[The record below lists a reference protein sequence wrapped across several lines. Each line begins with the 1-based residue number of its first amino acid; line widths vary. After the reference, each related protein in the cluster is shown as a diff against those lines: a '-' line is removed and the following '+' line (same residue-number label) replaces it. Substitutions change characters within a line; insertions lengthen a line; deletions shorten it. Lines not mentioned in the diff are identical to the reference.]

1 MILLL
6 QIRMGAVTNK
16 LIYIPRNTYI
26 LIKIRVEPSE
36 EEKIGKTTVLLAA
49 CGINIKIFHN
59 ISFMF

>member
-26 LIKIRVEPSE
+26 LIKIRVEPSN
-36 EEKIGKTTVLLAA
+36 KK
-49 CGINIKIFHN
+49 K
-59 ISFMF
+59 